1 MTGNE
6 YQDKAVQTA
15 IYNETYSIIY
25 PILGLSEEA
34 GEVAGKLAKAIRD
47 NDGKVTEEHREQ
59 LLKELGDCL
68 WFVSAAL
75 RDLGYTME
83 EAMEANIA
91 KLRSRQ
97 ERDVLKG
104 SGDER

>member
-6 YQDKAVQTA
+6 YQTKAIETA
-15 IYNETYSIIY
+15 IYDEKYGIIY
-25 PILGLSEEA
+25 PVLGLAEEA
-34 GEVAGKLAKAIRD
+34 GEVAGKLSKIIRD
-47 NDGKVTEEHREQ
+47 NGGVVTEAHREQ
-59 LLKELGDCL
+59 FLKEIGDVL
-68 WFVSAAL
+68 WFTAAAL

-91 KLRSRQ
+91 KLASRQ

-104 SGDER
+104 EGDDR